1 MQGASHQI
9 FHILIDI
16 GQLAFLLGLREVLLR
31 RYDHPDGP
39 VAIQMSQETSLSVL
53 VESSVALWE
62 GNPVQYCRLRR

>member
-16 GQLAFLLGLREVLLR
+16 GQVVFLMGLREVMLR
-31 RYDHPDGP
+31 RYHHADGP

-62 GNPVQYCRLRR
+62 GNQVHYCRLRR